1 MLNQIKAK
9 LSIKS
14 IMQALG
20 LTVYQSYHAMKNINN
35 TRYDNPKKLIKQT
48 SFKVKNLEGPILIRT
63 IHSI

>member
-20 LTVYQSYHAMKNINN
+20 LTVYQSV
-35 TRYDNPKKLIKQT
+35 KLWFTTMFYVDFIPWQ
-48 SFKVKNLEGPILIRT
+48 KVL
-63 IHSI
+63 